1 MLACCASFKLL
12 ARDPMTEAPS
22 TPINTQIRVI
32 KVPFICGQRPPV
44 VVPLDRLLATL
55 PQKSAM
61 NIPPLKETMQMI
73 TNIING
79 TTLQK
84 VPIVLTNE
92 ALSTPLLTR
101 KVKAQQKMIAT
112 MIEGRFEPP
121 LKTGIK
127 VPIALISI
135 VAKARF
141 AQPGTQPVGPAGN
154 EFAHRAIAGPG
165 VSEDTTFKVGS
176 LLSQLFNDR
185 TSIKKPKPTSSQDKI
200 AGPGAADWAMELVIP
215 KIPVPMEELTIKA
228 VRPTRPIPFLFTFSS
243 MIFTSQILFPPK
255 KAEIV

>member
-1 MLACCASFKLL
+1 MVACCASFRLL
-12 ARDPMTEAPS
+12 AHDPMTEAPS

-44 VVPLDRLLATL
+44 VVPLDKLLATL
-55 PQKSAM
+55 PQKSAV
-61 NIPPLKETMQMI
+61 NIQPLKETMQMI

-92 ALSTPLLTR
+92 ALSTPLLTK

-112 MIEGRFEPP
+112 MIEGRFKPP

-135 VAKARF
+135 AAKARLPSQ
-141 AQPGTQPVGPAGN
+141 A
-154 EFAHRAIAGPG
+154 
-165 VSEDTTFKVGS
+165 
-176 LLSQLFNDR
+176 LSQ
-185 TSIKKPKPTSSQDKI
+185 
-200 AGPGAADWAMELVIP
+200 
-215 KIPVPMEELTIKA
+215 
-228 VRPTRPIPFLFTFSS
+228 
-243 MIFTSQILFPPK
+243 
-255 KAEIV
+255 

>member
-1 MLACCASFKLL
+1 
-12 ARDPMTEAPS
+12 MTEAPS

-55 PQKSAM
+55 PQKSAV

-92 ALSTPLLTR
+92 ALSTPLLTK

-135 VAKARF
+135 AAKARLPSQ
-141 AQPGTQPVGPAGN
+141 A
-154 EFAHRAIAGPG
+154 
-165 VSEDTTFKVGS
+165 
-176 LLSQLFNDR
+176 LSQ
-185 TSIKKPKPTSSQDKI
+185 
-200 AGPGAADWAMELVIP
+200 
-215 KIPVPMEELTIKA
+215 
-228 VRPTRPIPFLFTFSS
+228 
-243 MIFTSQILFPPK
+243 
-255 KAEIV
+255 